1 MAVFSFDAPTPTV
14 GLPADWALR
23 MRVRRSA
30 SGSVMLICA
39 PHQLALDRP
48 GISPRLAAS
57 RSLVRA
63 RPNLRYTPRERPVMA
78 QRLRCRLLEAS
89 RGCCC
94 SSAVAAARSSDP
106 VFGSRISSFS
116 AARRL
121 AYFFAI
127 LRRFFSRMSMFVFAM
142 GYLLAERKVEGF

>member
-1 MAVFSFDAPTPTV
+1 M
-14 GLPADWALR
+14 LPRPPWACPQPGHCEY
-23 MRVRRSA
+23 A
-30 SGSVMLICA
+30 SEDRQSDQSCSYCA

-63 RPNLRYTPRERPVMA
+63 RPNLRYTPRDRPVME
-78 QRLRCRLLEAS
+78 QRLRWRLLEAS
-89 RGCCC
+89 RGWRC
-94 SSAVAAARSSDP
+94 SSAVEAARSSAP

-121 AYFFAI
+121 ADFFSVF
-127 LRRFFSRMSMFVFAM
+127 RRFFSRMSMFVFAM